1 MVHVSVLNDE
11 GGEVK
16 TSVAEYK
23 SMSVE
28 ELYALTSA
36 DVSKK
41 RAFTARDIILD
52 NKDKVHGCIAKGY
65 SKTETAAIISQDP
78 RNTAKVSAILRE
90 MNKALGPWRD
100 LQKLNEEQVAPSNP
114 AISRQHDIAVPGPN
128 APRRAFMDNS
138 FDKGDMM

>member
-28 ELYALTSA
+28 DLYALTSA

-52 NKDKVHGCIAKGY
+52 NKDKVYGCIAKGY
-65 SKTETAAIISQDP
+65 SKTETAEIISQDP

-90 MNKALGPWRD
+90 MNKALGSWRD

-114 AISRQHDIAVPGPN
+114 AIARQHDIAVPGPN

-138 FDKGDMM
+138 FDEGDMM

>member
-1 MVHVSVLNDE
+1 MVHVSILNDG

-16 TSVAEYK
+16 TSVADYK

-28 ELYALTSA
+28 KLYALTSGR
-36 DVSKK
+36 VSKK

-52 NKDKVHGCIAKGY
+52 NKDKVRDCIAKGY

-78 RNTAKVSAILRE
+78 RNTAKASAILRE

-100 LQKLNEEQVAPSNP
+100 LQKLGVEQVVPSKP
-114 AISRQHDIAVPGPN
+114 AIAQQHDIAVPGPN
-128 APRRAFMDNS
+128 ASRRAFMDNS
-138 FDKGDMM
+138 FDEGDML